1 MDVTTFDAR
10 ITRESTDSMRNL
22 LGTSLA
28 GTDASTFA
36 EHLQPREPLARWSAT
51 AESSPPPTSTDHD
64 ASDDRSLS
72 SVDMSSEKSDEATVD
87 DVVTKEPTEPENTS
101 QDEASSETDADD
113 VAAVAAASAVQQSET
128 PTAIQPPEA
137 TASTELADPA
147 TTAADDAPQATA
159 TADGP
164 NSGPNSGLTNGL
176 TDTPAKIGSTTTTD
190 PIADSIRGDTDET
203 SRSLDTS
210 VPTVTT
216 TPTGTPQTAATVAA
230 VQTSLVAA
238 AATSPDAASG
248 GANTES
254 SEKSSASAKTRGG
267 KAAAK
272 SNAAGTKTNPGES
285 TAGDESGP
293 KAEHTS
299 DPNVSPLNPTLDALP
314 SEVAGDRSSQ
324 NSTVAAVAAEA
335 DVSPD
340 ANPRAQSLTE
350 RLPEQ
355 IFGKSSA
362 TSGSSDELS
371 SVDQM
376 RLIQRVAR
384 AIEVAPQ
391 NGGLLRLR
399 LRPPELGAVR
409 LEVALRRG
417 KMTARIETET
427 TQARNVLL
435 DQLPQLRERLEG
447 QGIHV
452 ERFDVEVGPRDQGD
466 TPSNSSHTEETYRSA
481 SRENR
486 PKSVDTETNAAVA
499 SETRRIISA
508 TRVNVVI

>member
-10 ITRESTDSMRNL
+10 ITRESTDSIRNL

-28 GTDASTFA
+28 GADASTFA

-51 AESSPPPTSTDHD
+51 AESSPPPTSTDND
-64 ASDDRSLS
+64 ASDDSSLS
-72 SVDMSSEKSDEATVD
+72 SADASSEKSDEATVD
-87 DVVTKEPTEPENTS
+87 DVATHEPSESDNTS
-101 QDEASSETDADD
+101 QEEASSETDSDD
-113 VAAVAAASAVQQSET
+113 VAAVAAASAAQQSET
-128 PTAIQPPEA
+128 PTPVQPPEA
-137 TASTELADPA
+137 TASAELPDPA
-147 TTAADDAPQATA
+147 TTAADVAPHATA
-159 TADGP
+159 TADG
-164 NSGPNSGLTNGL
+164 STNGL
-176 TDTPAKIGSTTTTD
+176 INGPINASARTGSTTTAD
-190 PIADSIRGDTDET
+190 PLVDSSSGDAIES
-203 SRSLDTS
+203 SRSLDAS
-210 VPTVTT
+210 DQTVTT
-216 TPTGTPQTAATVAA
+216 SPSGAAQAAATVAA

-238 AATSPDAASG
+238 SATSTDAANG
-248 GANTES
+248 EANAES
-254 SEKSSASAKTRGG
+254 PEKPSASAKTRGG

-272 SNAAGTKTNPGES
+272 TNAAGTKTNPGES
-285 TAGDESGP
+285 TAGDEAGP

-299 DPNVSPLNPTLDALP
+299 DPSVSQLNPTLDALP
-314 SEVAGDRSSQ
+314 SEVVGDRSPQ
-324 NSTVAAVAAEA
+324 NSTVVAVAAEA
-335 DVSPD
+335 DVSRD
-340 ANPRAQSLTE
+340 ANPRTQSLTE

-409 LEVALRRG
+409 LEVALQRG

-427 TQARNVLL
+427 AQARNVLL

-447 QGIHV
+447 QGIHI

-466 TPSNSSHTEETYRSA
+466 SPSHSSHTEETFQAA

-486 PKSVDTETNAAVA
+486 PKSVETEVNAVVA